1 MCLFGES
8 SLSRVRHYRVI
19 FRQQCYVFCRGGRRF
34 FFQVGCFCSVRSHRD
49 SAFISDAAF
58 FGAAAGI
65 ALCVSCPKKV
75 LYTEPFT
82 FHLSPLLLQRQLHTR
97 SDKGYGSLSVWFVDS
112 AVRWRCNGAGEL
124 IRNSCFWGGFCAGFC
139 GSAVFAIRRL
149 ALFAVVFFGDCFLQL
164 AVLREPQPPS
174 AEARRFGCRRPPP
187 PQASFR
193 ESVRCK
199 FASFASVGAVLFSCR
214 SQRREFC
221 EPP

>member
-1 MCLFGES
+1 MEIFHILRRGGFARAVPKPGKPLEFVSRAFFLQVLDCRLNDRDSSLPVSCSLSACFAMCLFGES

-82 FHLSPLLLQRQLHTR
+82 FHLSPLPLKRQLHTR
-97 SDKGYGSLSVWFVDS
+97 SDKGYG
-112 AVRWRCNGAGEL
+112 
-124 IRNSCFWGGFCAGFC
+124 FCQR
-139 GSAVFAIRRL
+139 GSRFSSPL
-149 ALFAVVFFGDCFLQL
+149 AA
-164 AVLREPQPPS
+164 
-174 AEARRFGCRRPPP
+174 
-187 PQASFR
+187 
-193 ESVRCK
+193 
-199 FASFASVGAVLFSCR
+199 
-214 SQRREFC
+214 
-221 EPP
+221 